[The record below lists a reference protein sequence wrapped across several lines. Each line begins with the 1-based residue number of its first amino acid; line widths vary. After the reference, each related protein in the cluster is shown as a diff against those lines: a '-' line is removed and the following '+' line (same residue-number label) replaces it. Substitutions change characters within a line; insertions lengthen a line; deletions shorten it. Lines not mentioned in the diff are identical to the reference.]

1 MHPSTTPCS
10 APLMSPT
17 QEPTQLPPL
26 PGNCVTSLTIDGLV
40 TAIDSTS
47 GHGDAVPLTLTLARS
62 PPGEP
67 RQKHHGYVPE
77 GTGYMGYY
85 LVPEMPAA
93 NQPVPPRPDQP
104 RVRLHLRVGELI
116 AANERHVVYDVD
128 VDVDV
133 EVTEVV
139 RAADSALRGE
149 SESEDDEDTS
159 GSRCCYYIPPLVIK
173 AAQTDEAGA
182 LLSKE
187 AAMYEHIQ
195 ALQGVVAPRFYGY
208 FHCVP
213 AANTDS
219 ESKWTRLPTSEPPA
233 SYGWDDVDDEEN
245 CPFPADG
252 SDVRPPAPEGP
263 PPCTR
268 VDVLLL
274 EKVGGRL
281 PPGQM
286 PDKLLIDLRRMYH
299 DLSSLHVDHFDY
311 RPANVAYAP
320 LSPPGLPG
328 LPSPFRKSG
337 KCVYG
342 LRLVDFEGAQITT
355 RTPLYQRKLIK
366 ERLPGL
372 IWGIMA
378 AS

>member
-1 MHPSTTPCS
+1 MSS
-10 APLMSPT
+10 AQDPIQP
-17 QEPTQLPPL
+17 PPL

-40 TAIDSTS
+40 TAIDSAS
-47 GHGDAVPLTLTLARS
+47 GHDHAVPLTLTLARS

-116 AANERHVVYDVD
+116 AANERHAVYDVE
-128 VDVDV
+128 VDV
-133 EVTEVV
+133 EPDASDNASASASD
-139 RAADSALRGE
+139 AAV
-149 SESEDDEDTS
+149 
-159 GSRCCYYIPPLVIK
+159 YYIPPLVIK

-182 LLSKE
+182 LLPKE

-219 ESKWTRLPTSEPPA
+219 ESKWTRLPTSEPRA

-286 PDKLLIDLRRMYH
+286 PDKLLIDLRRIYH
-299 DLSSLHVDHFDY
+299 DLSSLHVDHFRY
-311 RPANVAYAP
+311 RPADVAYAP

-337 KCVYG
+337 RCVYG

-378 AS
+378 A